1 MDAAVPLPP
10 HPFSFPLPSSPPL
23 PRAETYPGRRDTLSL
38 TRFLAGSAP
47 PSASCPSLRPTTAA
61 AAAAGMDSDWED
73 ADDTCMLG
81 RDAAIREERM
91 RTLAM
96 QEGIARVGDEGV
108 EQAAAEAL
116 PKAARAA
123 HVLGVACGIEDAVA
137 DLYAL
142 LGEAAPVP
150 TAQLAPSVSA
160 RHCLFKFRKA
170 VAGEAFKKVEDVE
183 ETNLPLLCNFDSGSA
198 AAVAVEADAGT
209 ADAAEAEA
217 EAEASLPEQRSVK
230 TGLLFVQPG
239 LRAARHSAAMLEC
252 VK

>member
-1 MDAAVPLPP
+1 
-10 HPFSFPLPSSPPL
+10 
-23 PRAETYPGRRDTLSL
+23 
-38 TRFLAGSAP
+38 
-47 PSASCPSLRPTTAA
+47 
-61 AAAAGMDSDWED
+61 MDSDWED
-73 ADDTCMLG
+73 ASDTCMLG

-96 QEGIARVGDEGV
+96 QEGIARVGDDGV

-123 HVLGVACGIEDAVA
+123 HVLGVACGVEDAVA

-142 LGEAAPVP
+142 LGETAPVP
-150 TAQLAPSVSA
+150 AQPAPSVSA

-183 ETNLPLLCNFDSGSA
+183 ETNLPLLCNFDASSA
-198 AAVAVEADAGT
+198 AAVVEADAG
-209 ADAAEAEA
+209 AGA
-217 EAEASLPEQRSVK
+217 AEASLPERRGVK